1 MTVKKTYICGLALSA
16 LTLLAN
22 VPAEAAPAA
31 TAGANAVEVKSTD
44 TAQPVVNG
52 YVEAND
58 VFKTAGLNRGQVT
71 SEYRLSKYDVIHLS
85 ILGFPDGIGYST
97 GATTTT
103 TTNASTTT
111 STSNGSD
118 TIIIGPDGYA
128 TIPYVGNMKLI
139 GMTRDEAADAIKE
152 RLSKYIK
159 IPNLVLSVKNYGA
172 RRVYVMGE
180 VANPGIQDMPID
192 NLNAYAAITSAGGF
206 TKRGRSTRVQV
217 IRVVDGTMYY
227 RQLNMKAFIRRHDL
241 TQNVTIQ
248 DGDIVYVPKS
258 NGIRW
263 TEDILPYFQAY
274 TYYKAIT
281 D

>member
-1 MTVKKTYICGLALSA
+1 MKKTIICGLLTALA
-16 LTLLAN
+16 LFTNAP
-22 VPAEAAPAA
+22 VDAAAPQ
-31 TAGANAVEVKSTD
+31 AGANSVEVQTNE

-52 YVEAND
+52 YVEANNI
-58 VFKTAGLNRGQVT
+58 FKTAGLNRGQLT
-71 SEYRLSKYDVIHLS
+71 DEYRLSKYDVIQLS
-85 ILGFPDGIGYST
+85 IIGFPNGLGYSAGYT
-97 GATTTT
+97 TTATTTGS
-103 TTNASTTT
+103 NSTTT
-111 STSNGSD
+111 STTNNGQLD
-118 TIIIGPDGYA
+118 TMMIGPDGYA
-128 TIPYVGNMKLI
+128 TIPYVGNVKLV
-139 GMTRDEAADAIKE
+139 GLTLAEAGDVIKE
-152 RLSKYIK
+152 KLSQYVK
-159 IPNLVLSVKNYGA
+159 IPSLVVSIRNYGA

-180 VANPGIQDMPID
+180 VEKPGIQDMSID

-241 TQNVTIQ
+241 TQNVSIQ

-263 TEDILPYFQAY
+263 QEDILPYFQAY

>member
-1 MTVKKTYICGLALSA
+1 MKKTIIYGLLTALALFASA
-16 LTLLAN
+16 
-22 VPAEAAPAA
+22 PADAAAPN
-31 TAGANAVEVKSTD
+31 AGANSVEVKTSE

-52 YVEAND
+52 YVESDNI
-58 VFKTAGLNRGQVT
+58 FKTAGLNRGQLT
-71 SEYRLSKYDVIHLS
+71 DEYHLAKYDVIQIS
-85 ILGFPDGIGYST
+85 ILGFPNGLGYST
-97 GATTTT
+97 G
-103 TTNASTTT
+103 STTDT
-111 STSNGSD
+111 NRNGD
-118 TIIIGPDGYA
+118 TILIGPDGYA
-128 TIPYVGNMKLI
+128 ALPYVGRVKLA
-139 GMTRDEAADAIKE
+139 GLTLDEASDIIKE
-152 RLSKYIK
+152 KLSQYIK
-159 IPNLVLSVKNYGA
+159 IPSIVVSMHSYGT

-180 VANPGIQDMPID
+180 VEKPGIQDMSID

-241 TQNVTIQ
+241 TQNVAIQ

-263 TEDILPYFQAY
+263 QEDILPYFQAY